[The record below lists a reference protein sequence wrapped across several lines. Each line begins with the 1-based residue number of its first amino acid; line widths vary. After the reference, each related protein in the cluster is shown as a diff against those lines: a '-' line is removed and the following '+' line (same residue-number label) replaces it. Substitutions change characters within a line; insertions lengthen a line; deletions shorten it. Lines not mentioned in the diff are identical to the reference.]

1 MEAMRLAWDFFQ
13 NQILGMKWLSA
24 LIGRLLCALG
34 VDITGRWGGGCR
46 SRAVRRSGI

>member
-24 LIGRLLCALG
+24 LTGRLLCCAGGGHHRALG
-34 VDITGRWGGGCR
+34 RGG
-46 SRAVRRSGI
+46 AVFYL